1 MSVKV
6 CLALEHILYKHGTAL
21 LAHYRTLGDALQPL
35 QDGWVAVGKVVEKD
49 GGFSGLHQCQKYM
62 AADIA
67 STASNE
73 NAPQGRFHQSF
84 HVGCT
89 YCVMRSRMK

>member
-1 MSVKV
+1 
-6 CLALEHILYKHGTAL
+6 
-21 LAHYRTLGDALQPL
+21 
-35 QDGWVAVGKVVEKD
+35 
-49 GGFSGLHQCQKYM
+49 LHQCQKYM